1 MRTLKHLPLDQWP
14 DADTQAFEAA
24 YAPGDIFDETN
35 GPGAH
40 LAEGTRQKIETAY
53 RRWLGYLDLSY
64 RADLL
69 LSPSARITLIRVR
82 TYIEQ
87 ISTEVRA
94 TTVATNIYDLYY
106 AARLIAPNEDWRWL
120 KAIHSRL
127 AARAKP
133 LDRFNQLIPPRQTLD
148 LGITLMDEAIDLS
161 SSQHH
166 AREIQYRDGLL
177 LALLSVW
184 PKRRRSIAALTISRH
199 VRIDEDGVTLLLY
212 AEDTK
217 SKLPEHHCVPDQL
230 VPYFKRYLLEI
241 RPRLPEATGHDGF
254 WASNKRCPLSASR
267 LYTIVRHH
275 TACKF
280 GKSMGLHDFRRAA
293 ATFLAMDEPDMVGLI
308 PGVLQHATAEVG
320 EKHYILARSI
330 KASRRHTA
338 TIEEIR
344 AELGPPAKMKKD

>member
-14 DADTQAFEAA
+14 DADIQAFETV

-35 GPGAH
+35 GSGAH
-40 LAEGTRQKIETAY
+40 LAEGTRRFIETTY
-53 RRWLGYLDLSY
+53 RRWLGFL
-64 RADLL
+64 RKNHAEDLL
-69 LSPSARITLIRVR
+69 LAPAQRITAIRVR
-82 TYIEQ
+82 SFIEQ
-87 ISTEVRA
+87 IRIEVRA
-94 TTVATNIYDLYY
+94 TTVATGVGGLHY
-106 AARLIAPNEDWRWL
+106 AARLIAPNEDWSWL

-133 LDRFNQLIPPRQTLD
+133 LDRFNQLVPPRQTLD
-148 LGITLMDEAIDLS
+148 LGMELMDQAIALPVTNRKT
-161 SSQHH
+161 
-166 AREIQYRDGLL
+166 RETQYRDGLL

-184 PKRRRSIAALTISRH
+184 PKRRRSVAALTVSRH

-217 SKLPEHHCVPDQL
+217 SKRPEHCCVPDLL

-241 RPRLPEATGHDGF
+241 RPRLPEASGHDGF
-254 WASNKRCPLSASR
+254 WASNKRCPLGASR

-293 ATFLAMDEPDMVGLI
+293 ATYLAMDEPDMVGII
-308 PGVLQHATAEVG
+308 PGVLQHTTPEVS

-344 AELGPPAKMKKD
+344 AELGPPSILRKD

>member
-1 MRTLKHLPLDQWP
+1 MRTLKHLPLDEWP
-14 DADTQAFEAA
+14 DADIQAFEGA

-40 LAEGTRQKIETAY
+40 LSEGTRHFIEITY
-53 RRWLGYLDLSY
+53 RRWLGYLHQSY
-64 RADLL
+64 GDDLL
-69 LSPSARITLIRVR
+69 LAPAQRITAIRVR
-82 TYIEQ
+82 AFVEQ

-94 TTVATNIYDLYY
+94 TTVVTGVGCLHY

-133 LDRFNQLIPPRQTLD
+133 LDRFNQLVPARQTLD
-148 LGITLMDEAIDLS
+148 LGMELMDQAIKPSGAVRKRHYL
-161 SSQHH
+161 
-166 AREIQYRDGLL
+166 QYRDGLL

-184 PKRRRSIAALTISRH
+184 PIRRRSITALTVSRH
-199 VRIDEDGVTLLLY
+199 ARMDEDGVTLLLY

-217 SKLPEHHCVPDQL
+217 SKRPEHYRVPDQL
-230 VPYFKRYLLEI
+230 VAYLKRYLLEI
-241 RPRLPEATGHDGF
+241 RPRLPQASAHDGF
-254 WASNKRCPLSASR
+254 WASNKRCPLSYSGIAAIAR
-267 LYTIVRHH
+267 KH
-275 TACKF
+275 TANKF

-293 ATFLAMDEPDMVGLI
+293 GTFLAIDEPDKVGLI
-308 PGVLQHATAEVG
+308 PGVLQHATVAVG

-338 TIEEIR
+338 TIGEIR
-344 AELGPPAKMKKD
+344 AELEPPGLIRKD

>member
-14 DADTQAFEAA
+14 DADIQAFEAA

-64 RADLL
+64 RADLR
-69 LSPSARITLIRVR
+69 LSPPARITPIRVR

-133 LDRFNQLIPPRQTLD
+133 LDRFNQLVPARQTLD
-148 LGITLMDEAIDLS
+148 LGIALMDEAIDLPPDA
-161 SSQHH
+161 HH
-166 AREIQYRDGLL
+166 RREFRYRNGLIL
-177 LALLSVW
+177 VLLSLW
-184 PKRRRSIAALTISRH
+184 PIRRRSIAAITLTNH
-199 VRIDEDGVTLLLY
+199 VKLDEDGVTLLLY
-212 AEDTK
+212 RQDTK
-217 SKLPEHHCVPDQL
+217 SKRQEHYSVPDHL
-230 VPYFKRYLLEI
+230 TPYFKRYLKEI
-241 RPRLPEATGHDGF
+241 RQNIPGAARHDGL
-254 WASNKRCPLSASR
+254 WASNKACPLSESGI
-267 LYTIVRHH
+267 YDIVRRC
-275 TACKF
+275 TGQKF
-280 GKSMGLHDFRRAA
+280 GKPMGLHNFRRAA
-293 ATFLAMDEPDMVGLI
+293 ATYLAMDEPDMAGLI
-308 PGVLQHATAEVG
+308 PGVLQHSSPEVS
-320 EKHYILARSI
+320 EKHYNLARSI

-338 TIEEIR
+338 TIEELR
-344 AELGPPAKMKKD
+344 AELGPPSILRKE

>member
-14 DADTQAFEAA
+14 DADIQAFEAA

-40 LAEGTRQKIETAY
+40 LAEGTRRFIEITY
-53 RRWLGYLDLSY
+53 RRWLGFLNENHRPDLRLD
-64 RADLL
+64 
-69 LSPSARITLIRVR
+69 PSTRITPIRVR
-82 TYIEQ
+82 AYIEQ
-87 ISTEVRA
+87 IGTEVRS
-94 TTVATNIYDLYY
+94 TTVATGVGGLHY
-106 AARLIAPNEDWRWL
+106 AARLIAPNENWDWL
-120 KAIHSRL
+120 KAIRSRL

-133 LDRFNQLIPPRQTLD
+133 LDRFNQLVPARQTLD
-148 LGITLMDEAIDLS
+148 LGIALMDEAIVLPFTNRKT
-161 SSQHH
+161 
-166 AREIQYRDGLL
+166 RETQYRDGLL

-184 PKRRRSIAALTISRH
+184 PKRRRSIAALTLTRH
-199 VRIDEDGVTLLLY
+199 VRQDEDGVTLLLY

-217 SKLPEHHCVPDQL
+217 SKHTEHHCVPDQL
-230 VPYFKRYLLEI
+230 VTYFKRYLLEI

-267 LYTIVRHH
+267 LYAIVRHH

-293 ATFLAMDEPDMVGLI
+293 ATFLAMDEPDKVGLI
-308 PGVLQHATAEVG
+308 PGVLQHSSPEVS

-330 KASRRHTA
+330 KASQRHAA

-344 AELGPPAKMKKD
+344 AELGPPSIIRKD

>member
-1 MRTLKHLPLDQWP
+1 MNAQKHLPVCQWP
-14 DADTQAFEAA
+14 DADRQAFETA

-53 RRWLGYLDLSY
+53 RRWLGYLHLSY
-64 RADLL
+64 ADDLL
-69 LSPSARITLIRVR
+69 LAPAERITAIRVR
-82 TYIEQ
+82 TFKEQ

-106 AARLIAPNEDWRWL
+106 AARLIAPGVDWRWL

-133 LDRFNQLIPPRQTLD
+133 MDRFNQLIPPRQTLD
-148 LGITLMDEAIDLS
+148 LGIALMDEAIVFPVTNRKT
-161 SSQHH
+161 
-166 AREIQYRDGLL
+166 REIQYRNGLL

-184 PKRRRSIAALTISRH
+184 PKRRRSIAALTLTRH
-199 VRIDEDGVTLLLY
+199 VIIDEDAVTLLLY

-217 SKLPEHHCVPDQL
+217 SKRPDHCCVPDLL
-230 VPYFKRYLLEI
+230 VPYFKHYLLEI
-241 RPRLPEATGHDGF
+241 RPRLPEAVRHDGF
-254 WASNKRCPLSASR
+254 WASNKGGPLCASR

-275 TACKF
+275 TARAF
-280 GKSMGLHDFRRAA
+280 GKTMGLHDFRRAA

-308 PGVLQHATAEVG
+308 PGVLQHTSPEVS

-330 KASRRHTA
+330 KASQRHTA
-338 TIEEIR
+338 TIEEMR
-344 AELGPPAKMKKD
+344 SALRPPAIKKKD